1 METLLIFTPRSV
13 SDTEIR
19 LAVPRVRSI
28 GALMHLLGVRV
39 SGGSYRIFRRRLRE
53 MNVNTDHWNGLK
65 SRNRSYTLSDL
76 LVVGGPHTAG
86 LKRRLID
93 AGVMVNRCVT
103 CGLSE
108 WMKQSLVLHLDHING
123 IPSDNRIENLRLLC
137 PNCHSQTATYCRG
150 SQRKRQRTST
160 QCAMCSLEIPG
171 HRLLCNACLRECR
184 QKHARRVA
192 KNNIG
197 KHLRIAWPTVS
208 VVREMVNTTS
218 FRAAG
223 ARLGVSDNAVRKHLR
238 RSSSDCLRGEGLEP
252 PT

>member
-1 METLLIFTPRSV
+1 
-13 SDTEIR
+13 
-19 LAVPRVRSI
+19 
-28 GALMHLLGVRV
+28 MHLLGVRV

-65 SRNRSYTLSDL
+65 WRNRSYTLSDL
-76 LVVGGPHTAG
+76 LVVGGPYTPR
-86 LKRRLID
+86 LRQRLID
-93 AGVMVNRCVT
+93 AGLMVNRCVT

-123 IPSDNRIENLRLLC
+123 VPSDNRIENLRLLC

-150 SQRKRQRTST
+150 SQRKRQLTST
-160 QCAMCSLEIPG
+160 QCAMCSVEIPG
-171 HRLLCNACLRECR
+171 RRLLCNACLRECR

-238 RSSSDCLRGEGLEP
+238 SVEERSVARGGTRTPDVIPACRAGALP
-252 PT
+252 LS